1 LAAGDHRATGGSFGH
16 PIAQYYDY
24 QLIDKSVKGTIGYA
38 ANPALGDA
46 MKLPHRRQF
55 LYLAAG
61 TVALPVVP
69 RIARAQGYPSRP
81 VRIVVGF
88 AAGGPADIV
97 ARLFAQ
103 WLSERTGQQFIVE
116 NRGGAGGNIAVESVV
131 RAATDG
137 YTLLHVTSTNAINAT
152 LLDKPDF
159 DLSRDIA
166 PIASFLRNPGVM
178 VVNPSFPAKSVP
190 EFIAYAKANP
200 GKINMASGGP
210 GSISHIYGELFKAMA
225 GVDLTP
231 IHYRGIGPAIPDLI
245 SGQVQVMFD
254 LLPSSIGYIKAGQV
268 RPLAAT
274 SATRLEALPEI
285 PTVGEFVPGYE
296 ASGWQGIAA
305 PKNTSPEIIDKLN
318 KETNAI
324 LADPKTKARLAELNS
339 SAFPNSPAEFG
350 KHIADEIEKWGKV
363 IRAANIKAG

>member
-1 LAAGDHRATGGSFGH
+1 MKLPRRKFLHLAAG
-16 PIAQYYDY
+16 
-24 QLIDKSVKGTIGYA
+24 A
-38 ANPALGDA
+38 A
-46 MKLPHRRQF
+46 
-55 LYLAAG
+55 
-61 TVALPVVP
+61 ALPAVS
-69 RIARAQGYPSRP
+69 RIARAQAYPSRP
-81 VRIVVGF
+81 VRLIVGF
-88 AAGGPADIV
+88 PAGGPADIV
-97 ARLFAQ
+97 ARLFGQ
-103 WLSERTGQQFIVE
+103 WLSERLGQAFVVE
-116 NRGGAGGNIAVESVV
+116 NRPGAGSNIAVESVV
-131 RAATDG
+131 RAAPDG
-137 YTLLHVTSTNAINAT
+137 YTLLHVTSTNVFNAT
-152 LLDKPDF
+152 LFEKLNF
-159 DLSRDIA
+159 DLIRDIA
-166 PIASFLRNPGVM
+166 PVASFLRNPGVM

-210 GSISHIYGELFKAMA
+210 GSIPHIYGELFKAMA

-231 IHYRGIGPAIPDLI
+231 VHYRGIGPAIPDLI

-324 LADPKTKARLAELNS
+324 LADPKTKARLAELS
-339 SAFPNSPAEFG
+339 SSVFPNSPAEFG
-350 KHIADEIEKWGKV
+350 KHIADETEKWGKV
-363 IRAANIKAG
+363 IREANIKL